1 VYLFVVLLE
10 NSGSDGIT
18 EEAVRRYLMRKPM
31 TTKEL
36 VHKFKSR
43 NAGMTKEQMT
53 MTIAQILKR
62 LNPLQKKVNGIM
74 TLYLKPE
81 TK

>member
-1 VYLFVVLLE
+1 MFVDAVD
-10 NSGSDGIT
+10 SGNDGIT
-18 EEAVRRYLMRKPM
+18 EDAVRRYLLRKPM

-36 VHKFKSR
+36 VQKFKSR

-62 LNPLQKKVNGIM
+62 LNPQQKKINGFM
-74 TLYLKPE
+74 TLYLTNKSE